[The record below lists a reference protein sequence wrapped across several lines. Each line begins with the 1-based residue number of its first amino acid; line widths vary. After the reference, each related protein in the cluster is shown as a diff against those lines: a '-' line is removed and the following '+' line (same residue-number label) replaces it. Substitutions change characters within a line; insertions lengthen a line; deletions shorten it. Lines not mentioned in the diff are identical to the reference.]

1 MARALINM
9 AVCTGGISV
18 GDIGLTGG
26 ILNVADTDW
35 LNGMHGGRDDGE
47 RKTEDAKIA
56 RAHLIDLVGQQR
68 AEGAHEFTIQA
79 LHPFERRRGQ
89 RKE

>member
-18 GDIGLTGG
+18 GEIGLTGG

-47 RKTEDAKIA
+47 RKTEDAKVA
-56 RAHLIDLVGQQR
+56 RAHLMSRCGTSTVSGRVAARCKWSCARMLTVIC
-68 AEGAHEFTIQA
+68 
-79 LHPFERRRGQ
+79 
-89 RKE
+89 